1 MLSLLLSSKTKT
13 IVKRAFQ
20 ISILINFHE
29 PLKME
34 YNIQRPSSSEL
45 PLTYGCPLLWSFF
58 NDFNYGYPLSNIG
71 QFLACIA
78 RVIRL

>member
-20 ISILINFHE
+20 ILILINFHE

-45 PLTYGCPLLWSFF
+45 PLPPTSYLYIVKS
-58 NDFNYGYPLSNIG
+58 
-71 QFLACIA
+71 QTVARLA
-78 RVIRL
+78 